1 MHVDAADARGKP
13 DRWQRHT
20 GAFHQGAVMKRII
33 CAALAL
39 LLSFQATAKSGG
51 PPVQPVPWSSLG
63 ANWISVIPTF
73 PFRFCRI
80 WDQAEWSS
88 IETASG
94 VYSWTG
100 LDAVVAQMQTQGC
113 VISYTFG
120 SVPGWANGNASRD
133 TPPTNFSDFYAFVSA
148 VATRYHG
155 KIKYYTPWNEP
166 NTPGDWWSGTVA
178 QMVTLTENV
187 ATTIHGIDTGALVMS
202 PSATNEAGGAIDGAS
217 YADQLFAAGIGSFVD
232 GVDAHIYRKYVTN
245 GGATPPEQIWQSLQ
259 QYQGLR
265 ANYSLQ
271 GKPFIVTE
279 GDWGNNTSTVLTA
292 AQQGEWAISWPFF
305 MASSGVT
312 GFAWYQY
319 DNPFGW
325 SPLYASGALTV
336 GGQAYTT
343 ASSELSGA
351 TLAPLLAR
359 TPNANQIRNPSAS
372 GAVVGTPGTLPTDWT
387 LFNPDSTHGVS
398 TQIVGSGVENGIPYV
413 DFRVFG
419 TPTTGAGGQGFVAF
433 ESKSQIAAVNNQQ
446 WTAAAFVKLQAGS
459 TSNVTVSIN
468 YNDYDSGPGYLSTPL
483 FLPFTPTA
491 WPLQYDL
498 QSWPS
503 PTQDATIASV
513 QPFIQFAYT
522 VGQAFDITLRIGQPS
537 MDTGSI
543 WSSSFA
549 KASGFQGE
557 LIFDASGGPTS
568 WTAPAWCSWAT
579 NYTGT
584 KTAVSGALSLTY
596 APVFCSNQ

>member
-1 MHVDAADARGKP
+1 
-13 DRWQRHT
+13 
-20 GAFHQGAVMKRII
+20 MKRII

-51 PPVQPVPWSSLG
+51 PPVRPVPWSSLG

-80 WDQAEWSS
+80 WDQAEWGS

-100 LDAVVAQMQTQGC
+100 LDAVVAQMQAQGC

-120 SVPGWANGNASRD
+120 STPGWANGNATRD
-133 TPPTNFSDFYAFVSA
+133 IPPTNFSDFYTFVSA
-148 VATRYHG
+148 VATRYRG
-155 KIKYYTPWNEP
+155 KIKYYTAWNEP

-187 ATTIHGIDTGALVMS
+187 ATTIHGIDGAALVMS
-202 PSATNEAGGAIDGAS
+202 PSATNEAGGSIDGAS
-217 YADQLFAAGIGSFVD
+217 YADQLFAAGIGAYVD
-232 GVDAHIYRKYVTN
+232 GVDAHLYRKYVTN
-245 GGATPPEQIWQSLQ
+245 GGSTPPEQIWQSLQ

-265 ANYSLQ
+265 ANYGFQ

-279 GDWGNNTSTVLTA
+279 GDWGNNTITNPTT
-292 AQQGEWAISWPFF
+292 AQQEEWAISWPTF
-305 MASSGVT
+305 MASAGVT

-325 SPLYASGALTV
+325 SPLYASGVLTT

-343 ASSELSGA
+343 ASLELSGA
-351 TLAPLLAR
+351 ALTAPLVR

-372 GAVVGTPGTLPTDWT
+372 GAVAGTPGTLPTNWA
-387 LFNPDSTHGVS
+387 LSNPDSALGVS
-398 TQIVGSGVENGIPYV
+398 TQIVGTGIENGLSYV

-419 TPTTGAGGQGFVAF
+419 TPTAGAGGQAFIAF
-433 ESKSQIAAVNNQQ
+433 ESNSQIAAVNNQQ
-446 WTAAAFVKLQAGS
+446 WTVAAFVKLQAGS
-459 TSNVTVSIN
+459 TNNVAISIN
-468 YNDYDSGPGYLSTPL
+468 YNDFSTTAYLSTPL
-483 FLPFTPTA
+483 FLSFTPPA

-503 PTQDATIASV
+503 PTQDATVVSV

-522 VGQAFDITLRIGQPS
+522 VGQPFDITLRIAQPS
-537 MDTGSI
+537 MDTGSV
-543 WSSSFA
+543 WSSTFT
-549 KASGFQGE
+549 KAAGFQGE
-557 LIFDASGGPTS
+557 LIFDAAGGPTS
-568 WTAPAWCSWAT
+568 WTAPAWCGWAT
-579 NYTGT
+579 NYAGT
-584 KTAVSGALSLTY
+584 KTAVSGPLSLTN